1 LSASAPTSF
10 APMLN
15 PKLARVLPKSRTPAV
30 GCTTRTLSHNL
41 ALVPPQGIVNFTWY
55 RERVPFPGD
64 REPLNLLLVP

>member
-1 LSASAPTSF
+1 IDPFEALVRDDYSMFYRDETAWHLSASAPTSF

-41 ALVPPQGIVNFTWY
+41 ALVPPQGIVN
-55 RERVPFPGD
+55 
-64 REPLNLLLVP
+64 

>member
-1 LSASAPTSF
+1 
-10 APMLN
+10 
-15 PKLARVLPKSRTPAV
+15 PKSRTPAG

-64 REPLNLLLVP
+64 REPLNLLLVPFPYRISGRSFRSAGVARHADP